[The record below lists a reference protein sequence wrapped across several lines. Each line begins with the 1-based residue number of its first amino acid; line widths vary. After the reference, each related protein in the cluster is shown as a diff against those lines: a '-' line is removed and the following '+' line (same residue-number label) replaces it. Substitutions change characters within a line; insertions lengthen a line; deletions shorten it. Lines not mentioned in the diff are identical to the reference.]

1 MQSHKSHKKLQFK
14 PIVYK
19 PDQSVVSVDTS
30 PVKFEKGDLW
40 KAKQLKDYRRANGL
54 CFKCGQKYS
63 PEHKCVLQGSQ
74 LKLMQTTEILS
85 DELLD
90 AVVIGEREETA
101 DLCHILVTA
110 LAGSSHPQAM

>member
-1 MQSHKSHKKLQFK
+1 MALPSTVSHAAAVALAQEEVLSMQSHKSHKKLQFK

-19 PDQSVVSVDTS
+19 PDQSIVSVDTS

-74 LKLMQTTEILS
+74 LKLM
-85 DELLD
+85 
-90 AVVIGEREETA
+90 
-101 DLCHILVTA
+101 
-110 LAGSSHPQAM
+110 